1 MGRRAK
7 CSWVVVDSNTLYLVI
22 ATIMVLAAA
31 GLVAAETAL
40 ARVSKATVEQLRKD
54 GNRKAGRLVKL
65 LDDRAKYVNSLLFAN
80 LTLSTIAIVL
90 VTTAFLQI
98 FADDTT
104 SLIVTSIV
112 MVLVGYILLGVA
124 PQTIGRQKA
133 DAIALATVRITQLIT
148 VVFGPLSKLFIM
160 VGNAITPGKGFREGP
175 FSTQAELRELVDMAG
190 ADSVIEDDERQM
202 IHSVFELGD
211 TVARELMVPRTEM
224 VWVETHKTL
233 RQALSL
239 GLRSGFSRIPV
250 VGEGIDDIV
259 GVIFVKDIARRV
271 FEHQESQNTERV
283 SDLMRPAFMVP
294 DSRNVDELLRDMQNA
309 RTHLAVLVDEYGGT
323 AGLITIEDVLEEIV
337 GEIADEHDALG
348 SEIEELANGEYRISS
363 RLSVSDLAELLEIEI
378 DDEGVDTV
386 GGLMAKQLGI
396 VPIPGATVEI
406 SNWTLTAESTAGRR
420 HRIDTVLI
428 SQDNFSD
435 EIPASVDD

>member
-1 MGRRAK
+1 MT
-7 CSWVVVDSNTLYLVI
+7 SISLQLI
-22 ATIMVLAAA
+22 MATIMVFAAA

-40 ARVSKATVEQLRKD
+40 ARVSKATIEQLRKD
-54 GNRKAGRLVKL
+54 GNRKAGRLSKL

-80 LTLSTIAIVL
+80 LTLSTIAVVL

-98 FADDTT
+98 FVDDNT

-124 PQTIGRQKA
+124 PQTIGRQRA
-133 DAIALATVRITQLIT
+133 DAIAVATVRITQLVT

-160 VGNAITPGKGFREGP
+160 VGNAITPGQGFREGP

-224 VWVETHKTL
+224 VWIETHKTL
-233 RQALSL
+233 RQAMSL
-239 GLRSGFSRIPV
+239 GLRSGYSRIPV
-250 VGEGIDDIV
+250 VGDGIDDIV
-259 GVIFVKDIARRV
+259 GVIYVKDIARRV
-271 FEHQESQNTERV
+271 FEHQESQTTERV

-294 DSRNVDELLRDMQNA
+294 DSRSVDELLRDMQSA

-323 AGLITIEDVLEEIV
+323 AGLVTIEDVLEEIV
-337 GEIADEHDALG
+337 GEIADEHDVLG
-348 SEIEELANGEYRISS
+348 SEIEELPNGEYRISS
-363 RLSVSDLAELLEIEI
+363 RISVADLAELLAIEI

-396 VPIPGATVEI
+396 VPIPGASVEI

-428 SQDNFSD
+428 SRDNFADNIEVS
-435 EIPASVDD
+435 EDDAK

>member
-1 MGRRAK
+1 
-7 CSWVVVDSNTLYLVI
+7 VNSNTLQLVI
-22 ATIMVLAAA
+22 ATIMVLSAA

-40 ARVSKATVEQLRKD
+40 ARVSKATVDQLRKD
-54 GNRKAGRLVKL
+54 GNRKAGRLIKL

-80 LTLSTIAIVL
+80 LTLSTISVVL

-104 SLIVTSIV
+104 SLIVTSVV

-124 PQTIGRQKA
+124 PQTVGRQKA
-133 DAIALATVRITQLIT
+133 EAIALATVRLTQLIT
-148 VVFGPLSKLFIM
+148 FVFGPLSKLFIV
-160 VGNAITPGKGFREGP
+160 VGNAITPGQGFREGP

-224 VWVETHKTL
+224 VWIETHKTL

-239 GLRSGFSRIPV
+239 GLRSGYSRIPV

-271 FEHQESQNTERV
+271 FEHQESQSTERV

-323 AGLITIEDVLEEIV
+323 AGLITIEDVIEEIV

-363 RLSVSDLAELLEIEI
+363 RLSVSDLAELLEIDI
-378 DDEGVDTV
+378 DEEGVDTV

-396 VPIPGATVEI
+396 VPIPGAVVEI

-428 SQDNFSD
+428 SRDNFAGD
-435 EIPASVDD
+435 TQEADDD

>member
-133 DAIALATVRITQLIT
+133 DAIALATVRMTQLIT

-160 VGNAITPGKGFREGP
+160 VGNAITPGQGFREGP

-435 EIPASVDD
+435 EIPTDKDD